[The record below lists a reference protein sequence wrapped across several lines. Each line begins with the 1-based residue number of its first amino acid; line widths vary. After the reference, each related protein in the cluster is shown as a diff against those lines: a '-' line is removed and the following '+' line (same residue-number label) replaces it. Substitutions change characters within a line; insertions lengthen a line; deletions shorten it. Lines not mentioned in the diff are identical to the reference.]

1 MILKGQSWQ
10 IKFIKKNLDEQS
22 QKDPLKRTI
31 SNEQSQE
38 DTLSRKIISSKQVWH
53 DNFDKAIQS

>member
-22 QKDPLKRTI
+22 QEDPLKRTI
-31 SNEQSQE
+31 SKEQSQE
-38 DTLSRKIISSKQVWH
+38 DTLSRKIGTIH
-53 DNFDKAIQS
+53 DLIQASLA